1 MTRGVNNI
9 PRTVFTDIFL
19 VAVGR
24 VDYFALIFCIT
35 GNFNSATLFFVGP
48 AGTIIIAG
56 EQKTR
61 QGKHTAK

>member
-19 VAVGR
+19 VTVSGA
-24 VDYFALIFCIT
+24 DYLALIFCIT
-35 GNFNSATLFFVGP
+35 GNFYSSILFFVGP

-56 EQKTR
+56 KQRER